1 MNDEQ
6 KIHLLVQ
13 ELIPVINDLEDA
25 PKEIIFDHIQICS
38 DCHILYKNA
47 SEFDEN
53 MPTLNEPDPI
63 ELKPL
68 KRLAQYNTGLKL
80 GLVAIRAI
88 ILFYVLYTNFMFS
101 DAGPVD
107 YPFLQFEILFF
118 YTPSALFLLIFTF
131 TFFNKKWLY
140 YSLGVDL
147 FVILLLGRILQ
158 FIL

>member
-6 KIHLLVQ
+6 KV
-13 ELIPVINDLEDA
+13 
-25 PKEIIFDHIQICS
+25 IIFEHIRTCS
-38 DCHILYKNA
+38 DCHILYKSA

-53 MPTLNEPDPI
+53 MPTFNDPDPI

-68 KRLAQYNTGLKL
+68 KKLVQYNIGLNL

-101 DAGPVD
+101 GAGPVD

-131 TFFNKKWLY
+131 TFFNNKWLY
-140 YSLGVDL
+140 YSLCVDL
-147 FVILLLGRILQ
+147 FVILLLGKILQ